1 VGCQIGANF
10 FDEHLAIMEPRGSI
24 SEDGLPRGTATL
36 IDCRPAKAWSI
47 QIYHVLNKSAVK
59 IMQCLQRVF

>member
-1 VGCQIGANF
+1 MISLLVQGHRCHRGCQIEGNF

-36 IDCRPAKAWSI
+36 IDCRPANAWNI
-47 QIYHVLNKSAVK
+47 QIYHAA
-59 IMQCLQRVF
+59 